1 MFWHPQGDYLA
12 VQVDRF
18 TKTRKSTFTAFEL
31 FSVKERDIP
40 MEVRTAPFPCTLIG
54 LSGDVYNLDLN
65 IICIVLSFVLP
76 LKDSRQ
82 AGWLQVLELPNR
94 NDKIVDFQWEPRGS
108 RFAVLHG
115 EGPRPSFSLYAMKD
129 MKTSAK
135 GVQHIGT
142 QTGKQANCIHWSPQV
157 SAPCSCCL
165 MCRLTC
171 SCPCGAT
178 HSWCIYLLGLSFMR
192 LSQGR

>member
-1 MFWHPQGDYLA
+1 
-12 VQVDRF
+12 
-18 TKTRKSTFTAFEL
+18 
-31 FSVKERDIP
+31 
-40 MEVRTAPFPCTLIG
+40 
-54 LSGDVYNLDLN
+54 
-65 IICIVLSFVLP
+65 
-76 LKDSRQ
+76 
-82 AGWLQVLELPNR
+82 VLELPNR

-157 SAPCSCCL
+157 APHLLPACPTCL
-165 MCRLTC
+165 HCNSVSLAAAEPHVQLC
-171 SCPCGAT
+171 NVNELCA
-178 HSWCIYLLGLSFMR
+178 
-192 LSQGR
+192 